1 MTQVRTILGKVGF
14 TPKGAWDAKKKYDR
28 LDVVSQAGAS
38 FLSLSDENTALLTD
52 ATKWMVIASKGDK
65 GDQGYTVQLKIGTVG
80 SGDQP
85 SVSLIDAGVDEQGNP
100 VKEINFVLKRGKTG
114 YTPIIEVGTV
124 TTVDPK
130 NEATIELIDNGLSE
144 EGVQKYLLNASI
156 PRGETGLPGKGAG
169 NVYVIGDNLEVGKKY
184 LFVPAASGSTE
195 GTFVEYIPPTIPEH
209 PSFPARSSGL
219 YKITVNNQGHV
230 TDVAAVTKA
239 DITALGIPGQ
249 DTNTV
254 YTHPGFTARSSG
266 LYKITVNNQ
275 GHVTDVAA
283 VTKADITAL
292 GIPGQ
297 DTNTVYTHP
306 GFTARSSGLYKITVN
321 NQGHVTDVAAVT
333 KADITALGIPGQ
345 DTNTVY
351 THPGFTTRSSGLYK
365 ITVNN
370 QGHVTDV
377 AAVTKAD
384 ITALGIPAQDTNTT
398 YTAATTQKD
407 GLMSKA
413 DKQKVDDSLRLKE
426 YVDVSSLESL
436 PASPYNLRFVYTNN
450 SPQAIN
456 FANIASVP
464 EMQEFY
470 LSILNSSGS
479 DFNQPIPNGSG
490 WQSEESSVTLPSGR
504 PIGISIKKEHGV
516 MVVRC

>member
-52 ATKWMVIASKGDK
+52 ATKWMVIASKGGK

-85 SVSLIDAGVDEQGNP
+85 SVSLTDAGVDEQGNP

-195 GTFVEYIPPTIPEH
+195 GSFIEYVPPTIPEH
-209 PSFPARSSGL
+209 PSFS
-219 YKITVNNQGHV
+219 
-230 TDVAAVTKA
+230 
-239 DITALGIPGQ
+239 
-249 DTNTV
+249 
-254 YTHPGFTARSSG
+254 
-266 LYKITVNNQ
+266 
-275 GHVTDVAA
+275 
-283 VTKADITAL
+283 
-292 GIPGQ
+292 
-297 DTNTVYTHP
+297 
-306 GFTARSSGLYKITVN
+306 
-321 NQGHVTDVAAVT
+321 
-333 KADITALGIPGQ
+333 
-345 DTNTVY
+345 
-351 THPGFTTRSSGLYK
+351 TRSSGLYK

-377 AAVTKAD
+377 AAVTKED

-407 GLMSKA
+407 GLMSKT

-479 DFNQPIPNGSG
+479 DFDQPIPNADG
-490 WQSEESSVTLPSGR
+490 WQSEESSVTLPNGKRTGVSL
-504 PIGISIKKEHGV
+504 KKEHGV
-516 MVVRC
+516 IVVRC

>member
-85 SVSLIDAGVDEQGNP
+85 SVSLTDAGVDEQGNP

-195 GTFVEYIPPTIPEH
+195 GTFVEYVPPTIPEP
-209 PSFPARSSGL
+209 PSFSTHSSGL

-230 TDVAAVTKA
+230 TGVAEVTKE

-249 DTNTV
+249 DTDTV

-275 GHVTDVAA
+275 GHVTGVAA
-283 VTKADITAL
+283 VTKE
-292 GIPGQ
+292 
-297 DTNTVYTHP
+297 
-306 GFTARSSGLYKITVN
+306 
-321 NQGHVTDVAAVT
+321 
-333 KADITALGIPGQ
+333 
-345 DTNTVY
+345 
-351 THPGFTTRSSGLYK
+351 
-365 ITVNN
+365 
-370 QGHVTDV
+370 
-377 AAVTKAD
+377 D

-407 GLMSKA
+407 GLMSKT

-426 YVDVSSLESL
+426 YVDVESLEVL

-479 DFNQPIPNGSG
+479 DFDQPIPNADG
-490 WQSEESSVTLPSGR
+490 WQSEESSVTLPNGKRTGVSF
-504 PIGISIKKEHGV
+504 KKEHGKI
-516 MVVRC
+516 VVRC

>member
-52 ATKWMVIASKGDK
+52 ATKWMVIASKGGK

-85 SVSLIDAGVDEQGNP
+85 SVSLTDAGVDEQGNP

-195 GTFVEYIPPTIPEH
+195 GSFIEYVPPTIPEH
-209 PSFPARSSGL
+209 PSFSTRSSGL

-230 TDVAAVTKA
+230 TDVAAVTKE

-249 DTNTV
+249 DTDTV

-283 VTKADITAL
+283 VTKEDITAL
-292 GIPGQ
+292 GIPG
-297 DTNTVYTHP
+297 
-306 GFTARSSGLYKITVN
+306 
-321 NQGHVTDVAAVT
+321 
-333 KADITALGIPGQ
+333 
-345 DTNTVY
+345 
-351 THPGFTTRSSGLYK
+351 
-365 ITVNN
+365 
-370 QGHVTDV
+370 
-377 AAVTKAD
+377 
-384 ITALGIPAQDTNTT
+384 QDTNTT

-407 GLMSKA
+407 GLMSKT

>member
-52 ATKWMVIASKGDK
+52 ATKWMVIASKGGK

-85 SVSLIDAGVDEQGNP
+85 SVSLTDAGVDEQGNP

-195 GTFVEYIPPTIPEH
+195 GSFIEYVPPTIPEH
-209 PSFPARSSGL
+209 PSFSTRSSGL

-230 TDVAAVTKA
+230 TDVAAVTKE
-239 DITALGIPGQ
+239 DITALGIPAQ
-249 DTNTV
+249 DTDTV

-275 GHVTDVAA
+275 GHVTGVTA
-283 VTKADITAL
+283 VTKE
-292 GIPGQ
+292 
-297 DTNTVYTHP
+297 
-306 GFTARSSGLYKITVN
+306 
-321 NQGHVTDVAAVT
+321 
-333 KADITALGIPGQ
+333 
-345 DTNTVY
+345 
-351 THPGFTTRSSGLYK
+351 
-365 ITVNN
+365 
-370 QGHVTDV
+370 
-377 AAVTKAD
+377 D

-407 GLMSKA
+407 GLMSKT

-479 DFNQPIPNGSG
+479 DFDQPIPNADG
-490 WQSEESSVTLPSGR
+490 WQSEESSVTLPNGKRTGVSL
-504 PIGISIKKEHGV
+504 KKEHGV
-516 MVVRC
+516 IVVRC

>member
-80 SGDQP
+80 SGDQS
-85 SVSLIDAGVDEQGNP
+85 SVSLTDAGVDERGNP

-195 GTFVEYIPPTIPEH
+195 GSFIEYVPPTIPEH
-209 PSFPARSSGL
+209 PSFSTRSSGL

-297 DTNTVYTHP
+297 DTDTVYTHP

-321 NQGHVTDVAAVT
+321 NQGHVTGVAAVT
-333 KADITALGIPGQ
+333 KEDITALGIPG
-345 DTNTVY
+345 
-351 THPGFTTRSSGLYK
+351 
-365 ITVNN
+365 
-370 QGHVTDV
+370 
-377 AAVTKAD
+377 
-384 ITALGIPAQDTNTT
+384 QDTNTT

-407 GLMSKA
+407 GLMSKT

>member
-85 SVSLIDAGVDEQGNP
+85 SVSLTDAGVDEQGNP

-184 LFVPAASGSTE
+184 LFVPAVSGSTE

-321 NQGHVTDVAAVT
+321 NQGHVT
-333 KADITALGIPGQ
+333 G
-345 DTNTVY
+345 
-351 THPGFTTRSSGLYK
+351 
-365 ITVNN
+365 
-370 QGHVTDV
+370 V

-407 GLMSKA
+407 GLMSKT

-479 DFNQPIPNGSG
+479 DFDQPIPNGSG

>member
-80 SGDQP
+80 SGDQS
-85 SVSLIDAGVDEQGNP
+85 SVSLTDAGVDERGNP

-195 GTFVEYIPPTIPEH
+195 GAFIEYVPPTIPEH
-209 PSFPARSSGL
+209 PSFSTRSSGLYKITVNNQGHVTDVAAVTKEDITALGIPAQDTDTVYTHPGFTARSSGL

-230 TDVAAVTKA
+230 TDVAAVTKE

-275 GHVTDVAA
+275 GHVTGVTA
-283 VTKADITAL
+283 VTKE
-292 GIPGQ
+292 
-297 DTNTVYTHP
+297 
-306 GFTARSSGLYKITVN
+306 
-321 NQGHVTDVAAVT
+321 
-333 KADITALGIPGQ
+333 
-345 DTNTVY
+345 
-351 THPGFTTRSSGLYK
+351 
-365 ITVNN
+365 
-370 QGHVTDV
+370 
-377 AAVTKAD
+377 D

-407 GLMSKA
+407 GLMSKT

>member
-52 ATKWMVIASKGDK
+52 ATKWMVIASKGGK

-85 SVSLIDAGVDEQGNP
+85 SVSLTDAGVDEQGNP

-195 GTFVEYIPPTIPEH
+195 GSFIEYVPPTIPEH
-209 PSFPARSSGL
+209 PSFSTRSSGL

-230 TDVAAVTKA
+230 TDVAAVTKE

-275 GHVTDVAA
+275 GHVTGVTA
-283 VTKADITAL
+283 VTKE
-292 GIPGQ
+292 
-297 DTNTVYTHP
+297 
-306 GFTARSSGLYKITVN
+306 
-321 NQGHVTDVAAVT
+321 
-333 KADITALGIPGQ
+333 
-345 DTNTVY
+345 
-351 THPGFTTRSSGLYK
+351 
-365 ITVNN
+365 
-370 QGHVTDV
+370 
-377 AAVTKAD
+377 D

-407 GLMSKA
+407 GLMGKT

>member
-28 LDVVSQAGAS
+28 LDVVSQAGAG

-85 SVSLIDAGVDEQGNP
+85 SVSLTDAGVDEQGNP

-195 GTFVEYIPPTIPEH
+195 GAFIEYVLPTIPEH

-321 NQGHVTDVAAVT
+321 NQGHVT
-333 KADITALGIPGQ
+333 G
-345 DTNTVY
+345 
-351 THPGFTTRSSGLYK
+351 
-365 ITVNN
+365 
-370 QGHVTDV
+370 V

-407 GLMSKA
+407 GLMSKT

-479 DFNQPIPNGSG
+479 DFDQPIPNADG
-490 WQSEESSVTLPSGR
+490 WQSEESSVTLPNGKRTGVSL
-504 PIGISIKKEHGV
+504 KKEHGV
-516 MVVRC
+516 IVVRC

>member
-52 ATKWMVIASKGDK
+52 ATKWMVIASKGGK

-85 SVSLIDAGVDEQGNP
+85 SVSLTDAGVDEQGNP

-195 GTFVEYIPPTIPEH
+195 GSFIEYVPPTIPEH
-209 PSFPARSSGL
+209 PSFSTRSSGL

-230 TDVAAVTKA
+230 TDVAAVTKEDITA
-239 DITALGIPGQ
+239 LGIPGQDTDTVYTHPGFTARSSGLYKITVNNQGHVTGVAEVTKEDITALGIPGQ

-275 GHVTDVAA
+275 GHVTGVTA
-283 VTKADITAL
+283 VTKE
-292 GIPGQ
+292 
-297 DTNTVYTHP
+297 
-306 GFTARSSGLYKITVN
+306 
-321 NQGHVTDVAAVT
+321 
-333 KADITALGIPGQ
+333 
-345 DTNTVY
+345 
-351 THPGFTTRSSGLYK
+351 
-365 ITVNN
+365 
-370 QGHVTDV
+370 
-377 AAVTKAD
+377 D

-407 GLMSKA
+407 GLMSKT

-426 YVDVSSLESL
+426 YVDVESLEVL

-490 WQSEESSVTLPSGR
+490 WQSEESSVTLPNGKRTGVSL
-504 PIGISIKKEHGV
+504 KKEHGV
-516 MVVRC
+516 IVVRC

>member
-85 SVSLIDAGVDEQGNP
+85 SVSLTDAGVDEQGNP

-195 GTFVEYIPPTIPEH
+195 GTFVEYVPPTIPEH
-209 PSFPARSSGL
+209 PSFSTHSSGL

-230 TDVAAVTKA
+230 TDVAAVTKE

-275 GHVTDVAA
+275 GHVTGVAA
-283 VTKADITAL
+283 VTKE
-292 GIPGQ
+292 
-297 DTNTVYTHP
+297 
-306 GFTARSSGLYKITVN
+306 
-321 NQGHVTDVAAVT
+321 
-333 KADITALGIPGQ
+333 
-345 DTNTVY
+345 
-351 THPGFTTRSSGLYK
+351 
-365 ITVNN
+365 
-370 QGHVTDV
+370 
-377 AAVTKAD
+377 D

-407 GLMSKA
+407 GLMSKT

-426 YVDVSSLESL
+426 YVDVESLEVL

-479 DFNQPIPNGSG
+479 DFDQPIPNADG
-490 WQSEESSVTLPSGR
+490 WQSEESSVTLPNGKRTGVSL
-504 PIGISIKKEHGV
+504 KKEHGKI
-516 MVVRC
+516 VVRC

>member
-52 ATKWMVIASKGDK
+52 ATKWMVIASKGGK

-85 SVSLIDAGVDEQGNP
+85 SVSLTDAGVDEQGNP

-195 GTFVEYIPPTIPEH
+195 GSFIEYVPPTIPEH
-209 PSFPARSSGL
+209 PSFSTRSSGL

-230 TDVAAVTKA
+230 TDVAEVTKE

-275 GHVTDVAA
+275 GHVTGVAE
-283 VTKADITAL
+283 VTKEDITAL

-321 NQGHVTDVAAVT
+321 NQGHVTGVTAVT
-333 KADITALGIPGQ
+333 KE
-345 DTNTVY
+345 
-351 THPGFTTRSSGLYK
+351 
-365 ITVNN
+365 
-370 QGHVTDV
+370 
-377 AAVTKAD
+377 D

-407 GLMSKA
+407 GLMSKT

>member
-52 ATKWMVIASKGDK
+52 ATKWMVIASKGGK

-85 SVSLIDAGVDEQGNP
+85 SVSLTDAGVDEQGNP

-195 GTFVEYIPPTIPEH
+195 GSFIEYVPPTIPEH
-209 PSFPARSSGL
+209 PSFSPRSSGL

-230 TDVAAVTKA
+230 TDVAAVTKE

-275 GHVTDVAA
+275 GHVTGVTA
-283 VTKADITAL
+283 VTKE
-292 GIPGQ
+292 
-297 DTNTVYTHP
+297 
-306 GFTARSSGLYKITVN
+306 
-321 NQGHVTDVAAVT
+321 
-333 KADITALGIPGQ
+333 
-345 DTNTVY
+345 
-351 THPGFTTRSSGLYK
+351 
-365 ITVNN
+365 
-370 QGHVTDV
+370 
-377 AAVTKAD
+377 D

-407 GLMSKA
+407 GLMSKT

-426 YVDVSSLESL
+426 YVDVESLEVL

-490 WQSEESSVTLPSGR
+490 WQSEESSVTLPNGKRTGVSL
-504 PIGISIKKEHGV
+504 KKEHGV
-516 MVVRC
+516 IVVRC

>member
-52 ATKWMVIASKGDK
+52 ATKWMVIASKGGK

-85 SVSLIDAGVDEQGNP
+85 SVSLTDAGVDEQGNP

-195 GTFVEYIPPTIPEH
+195 GSFIEYVPPTIPEH
-209 PSFPARSSGL
+209 PSFS
-219 YKITVNNQGHV
+219 
-230 TDVAAVTKA
+230 
-239 DITALGIPGQ
+239 
-249 DTNTV
+249 
-254 YTHPGFTARSSG
+254 
-266 LYKITVNNQ
+266 
-275 GHVTDVAA
+275 
-283 VTKADITAL
+283 
-292 GIPGQ
+292 
-297 DTNTVYTHP
+297 
-306 GFTARSSGLYKITVN
+306 
-321 NQGHVTDVAAVT
+321 
-333 KADITALGIPGQ
+333 
-345 DTNTVY
+345 
-351 THPGFTTRSSGLYK
+351 TRSSGLYK

-370 QGHVTDV
+370 QGHVTGV
-377 AAVTKAD
+377 TAVTKED

-407 GLMSKA
+407 GLMSKT

>member
-52 ATKWMVIASKGDK
+52 ATKWMVIASKGGK

-85 SVSLIDAGVDEQGNP
+85 SVSLTDAGVDEQGNP

-195 GTFVEYIPPTIPEH
+195 GSFIEYVPPTIPEH
-209 PSFPARSSGL
+209 PSFSTRSSGL

-230 TDVAAVTKA
+230 TDVAAVTKE

-249 DTNTV
+249 DTDTV

-275 GHVTDVAA
+275 GHVTGVTA
-283 VTKADITAL
+283 VTKE
-292 GIPGQ
+292 
-297 DTNTVYTHP
+297 
-306 GFTARSSGLYKITVN
+306 
-321 NQGHVTDVAAVT
+321 
-333 KADITALGIPGQ
+333 
-345 DTNTVY
+345 
-351 THPGFTTRSSGLYK
+351 
-365 ITVNN
+365 
-370 QGHVTDV
+370 
-377 AAVTKAD
+377 D

-407 GLMSKA
+407 GLMSKT

>member
-52 ATKWMVIASKGDK
+52 ATKWMVIASKGGK
-65 GDQGYTVQLKIGTVG
+65 GDQEYTVQLKIGTVG

-85 SVSLIDAGVDEQGNP
+85 SVSLTDAGVDEQGNP

-195 GTFVEYIPPTIPEH
+195 GSFIEYVPPTIPEH
-209 PSFPARSSGL
+209 PSFSTRSSGL

-230 TDVAAVTKA
+230 TDVAAVTKE

-249 DTNTV
+249 DTDTV

-283 VTKADITAL
+283 VTKE
-292 GIPGQ
+292 
-297 DTNTVYTHP
+297 
-306 GFTARSSGLYKITVN
+306 
-321 NQGHVTDVAAVT
+321 
-333 KADITALGIPGQ
+333 
-345 DTNTVY
+345 
-351 THPGFTTRSSGLYK
+351 
-365 ITVNN
+365 
-370 QGHVTDV
+370 
-377 AAVTKAD
+377 D

-407 GLMSKA
+407 GLMSKT

>member
-14 TPKGAWDAKKKYDR
+14 TPKGAWDVKEKYDR
-28 LDVVSQAGAS
+28 LDIVSREGAS
-38 FLSLSDENTALLTD
+38 FLSLSDENAALLTD
-52 ATKWMVIASKGDK
+52 ATKWMVIANKGDK
-65 GDQGYTVQLKIGTVG
+65 GDRGYTVQLKIGTVG
-80 SGDQP
+80 SGEQP
-85 SVSLIDAGVDEQGNP
+85 SVSLTDAGVDEQGNP
-100 VKEINFVLKRGKTG
+100 VKEINFVLKRGQTG

-124 TTVDPK
+124 TTVDPTDQ
-130 NEATIELIDNGLSE
+130 ATIELIDNGLSE
-144 EGVQKYLLNASI
+144 DGIQKYLLNASI
-156 PRGETGLPGKGAG
+156 PKGETGLPGTGAG
-169 NVYVIGDNLEVGKKY
+169 NVYVTGDNLEASKKY
-184 LFVPAASGSTE
+184 LFVPATSGSTE
-195 GTFVEYIPPTIPEH
+195 GSFIEYAPPTIPEH
-209 PSFPARSSGL
+209 PSFPGRSSGL

-230 TDVAAVTKA
+230 TDVTAVTKA

-275 GHVTDVAA
+275 GHVTDVTA

-321 NQGHVTDVAAVT
+321 NQGHITDVT
-333 KADITALGIPGQ
+333 
-345 DTNTVY
+345 
-351 THPGFTTRSSGLYK
+351 
-365 ITVNN
+365 
-370 QGHVTDV
+370 
-377 AAVTKAD
+377 AVTKAD

-407 GLMSKA
+407 GLMSKT

-426 YVDVSSLESL
+426 YVDVESLEAL
-436 PASPYNLRFVYTNN
+436 PASPYNLRFVYTNK

-479 DFNQPIPNGSG
+479 DFDQPIPNADG
-490 WQSEESSVTLPSGR
+490 WQSEESSVTLPNGKRTGVSL
-504 PIGISIKKEHGV
+504 KKEHGV
-516 MVVRC
+516 IVVRC

>member
-52 ATKWMVIASKGDK
+52 ATKWMVIASKGGK

-85 SVSLIDAGVDEQGNP
+85 SVSLTDAGVDEQGNP

-195 GTFVEYIPPTIPEH
+195 GSFIEYVPPTIPEH
-209 PSFPARSSGL
+209 PSFSTRSSGL

-230 TDVAAVTKA
+230 TDVAAVTKEDITA
-239 DITALGIPGQ
+239 LGIPAQDTDTVYTHPGFTARSSGLYKITVNNQGHVTGVAAVTKEDITALGIPGQ

-275 GHVTDVAA
+275 GHVTGVTA
-283 VTKADITAL
+283 VTKE
-292 GIPGQ
+292 
-297 DTNTVYTHP
+297 
-306 GFTARSSGLYKITVN
+306 
-321 NQGHVTDVAAVT
+321 
-333 KADITALGIPGQ
+333 
-345 DTNTVY
+345 
-351 THPGFTTRSSGLYK
+351 
-365 ITVNN
+365 
-370 QGHVTDV
+370 
-377 AAVTKAD
+377 D

-407 GLMSKA
+407 GLMSKT

-426 YVDVSSLESL
+426 YVDVESLEVL

-490 WQSEESSVTLPSGR
+490 WQSEESSVTLPNGKRTGVSL
-504 PIGISIKKEHGV
+504 KKEHGV
-516 MVVRC
+516 IVVRV

>member
-28 LDVVSQAGAS
+28 LDVVSQAGAG

-85 SVSLIDAGVDEQGNP
+85 SVSLTDAGVDEQGNP

-195 GTFVEYIPPTIPEH
+195 GSFIEYVPPTIPEH
-209 PSFPARSSGL
+209 PSFSTRSSGL

-230 TDVAAVTKA
+230 TDVAAVTKEDITA
-239 DITALGIPGQ
+239 LGIPGQDTDTVYTHPGFTARSSGLYKITVNNQGHVTGVAEVTKEDITALGIPGQ

-275 GHVTDVAA
+275 GHVTGVTA
-283 VTKADITAL
+283 VTKE
-292 GIPGQ
+292 
-297 DTNTVYTHP
+297 
-306 GFTARSSGLYKITVN
+306 
-321 NQGHVTDVAAVT
+321 
-333 KADITALGIPGQ
+333 
-345 DTNTVY
+345 
-351 THPGFTTRSSGLYK
+351 
-365 ITVNN
+365 
-370 QGHVTDV
+370 
-377 AAVTKAD
+377 D

-407 GLMSKA
+407 GLMSKT

-426 YVDVSSLESL
+426 YVDVESLEVL

>member
-52 ATKWMVIASKGDK
+52 ATKWMVIASKGGK

-85 SVSLIDAGVDEQGNP
+85 SVSLTDAGVDEQGNP

-195 GTFVEYIPPTIPEH
+195 GSFIEYVPPTIPEH
-209 PSFPARSSGL
+209 PSFSTRSSGL

-230 TDVAAVTKA
+230 TDVAAVTKE
-239 DITALGIPGQ
+239 DITALGIPAQ
-249 DTNTV
+249 DTDTV

-283 VTKADITAL
+283 VTKE
-292 GIPGQ
+292 
-297 DTNTVYTHP
+297 
-306 GFTARSSGLYKITVN
+306 
-321 NQGHVTDVAAVT
+321 
-333 KADITALGIPGQ
+333 
-345 DTNTVY
+345 
-351 THPGFTTRSSGLYK
+351 
-365 ITVNN
+365 
-370 QGHVTDV
+370 
-377 AAVTKAD
+377 D

-407 GLMSKA
+407 GLMSKT

-426 YVDVSSLESL
+426 YVDVESLEVL

-490 WQSEESSVTLPSGR
+490 WQSEESSVTLPNGKRTGVSL
-504 PIGISIKKEHGV
+504 KKEHGV
-516 MVVRC
+516 IVVRV

>member
-85 SVSLIDAGVDEQGNP
+85 SVSLTDAGVDEQGNP

-130 NEATIELIDNGLSE
+130 NEASIELIDNGLSE

-195 GTFVEYIPPTIPEH
+195 GSFIEYVPPTIPEH
-209 PSFPARSSGL
+209 PSFYTRSSGL

-230 TDVAAVTKA
+230 TDVAAVTKE

-249 DTNTV
+249 DTDTV

-275 GHVTDVAA
+275 GHVTGVAA
-283 VTKADITAL
+283 VTKE
-292 GIPGQ
+292 
-297 DTNTVYTHP
+297 
-306 GFTARSSGLYKITVN
+306 
-321 NQGHVTDVAAVT
+321 
-333 KADITALGIPGQ
+333 
-345 DTNTVY
+345 
-351 THPGFTTRSSGLYK
+351 
-365 ITVNN
+365 
-370 QGHVTDV
+370 
-377 AAVTKAD
+377 D

-407 GLMSKA
+407 GLMSKT

-426 YVDVSSLESL
+426 YVDVESLEVL

-479 DFNQPIPNGSG
+479 DFDQPIPNADG
-490 WQSEESSVTLPSGR
+490 WQSEESSVTLPNGKRTGVSL
-504 PIGISIKKEHGV
+504 KKEHGV
-516 MVVRC
+516 IVVRC

>member
-80 SGDQP
+80 SGDQS
-85 SVSLIDAGVDEQGNP
+85 SVSLTDAGVDEQGNP

-195 GTFVEYIPPTIPEH
+195 GAFIEYVPPTIPEH

-254 YTHPGFTARSSG
+254 YTHPGFPARSSG

-275 GHVTDVAA
+275 GHVT
-283 VTKADITAL
+283 
-292 GIPGQ
+292 G
-297 DTNTVYTHP
+297 
-306 GFTARSSGLYKITVN
+306 
-321 NQGHVTDVAAVT
+321 
-333 KADITALGIPGQ
+333 
-345 DTNTVY
+345 
-351 THPGFTTRSSGLYK
+351 
-365 ITVNN
+365 
-370 QGHVTDV
+370 V

-407 GLMSKA
+407 GLMSKT

>member
-65 GDQGYTVQLKIGTVG
+65 GDQGYTVRLKIGTVG

-85 SVSLIDAGVDEQGNP
+85 SVSLTDAGVDEQGNP

-130 NEATIELIDNGLSE
+130 NEASIELIDNGLSE

-195 GTFVEYIPPTIPEH
+195 GAFIEYVPPTIPEH

-275 GHVTDVAA
+275 GHVT
-283 VTKADITAL
+283 
-292 GIPGQ
+292 G
-297 DTNTVYTHP
+297 
-306 GFTARSSGLYKITVN
+306 
-321 NQGHVTDVAAVT
+321 
-333 KADITALGIPGQ
+333 
-345 DTNTVY
+345 
-351 THPGFTTRSSGLYK
+351 
-365 ITVNN
+365 
-370 QGHVTDV
+370 V

-407 GLMSKA
+407 GLMSKT

-479 DFNQPIPNGSG
+479 DFDQPIPNADG
-490 WQSEESSVTLPSGR
+490 WQSEESSVTLPNGKRTGVSL
-504 PIGISIKKEHGV
+504 KKEHGV
-516 MVVRC
+516 IVVRC

>member
-52 ATKWMVIASKGDK
+52 ATKWMVIASKGGK

-85 SVSLIDAGVDEQGNP
+85 SVSLTDAGVDEQGNP

-195 GTFVEYIPPTIPEH
+195 GSFIEYVPPTIPEH
-209 PSFPARSSGL
+209 PSFSTRSSGL

-230 TDVAAVTKA
+230 TDVAAVTKE

-283 VTKADITAL
+283 VTKEDITAL

-321 NQGHVTDVAAVT
+321 NQGHVTGVTAVT
-333 KADITALGIPGQ
+333 KE
-345 DTNTVY
+345 
-351 THPGFTTRSSGLYK
+351 
-365 ITVNN
+365 
-370 QGHVTDV
+370 
-377 AAVTKAD
+377 D

-407 GLMSKA
+407 GLMSKT

-426 YVDVSSLESL
+426 YVDVESLEVL

-490 WQSEESSVTLPSGR
+490 WQSEESSVTLPNGKRTGVSL
-504 PIGISIKKEHGV
+504 KKEHGV
-516 MVVRC
+516 IVVRV

>member
-85 SVSLIDAGVDEQGNP
+85 SVSLTDAGVDEQGNP

-195 GTFVEYIPPTIPEH
+195 GSFIEYVPPTIPEH
-209 PSFPARSSGL
+209 PSFSTRSSGL

-230 TDVAAVTKA
+230 TDVAAVTKEDITA
-239 DITALGIPGQ
+239 LGIPAQDTDTVYTHPGFTARSSGLYKITVNNQGHVTGVAEVTKEDITALGIPGQ

-275 GHVTDVAA
+275 GHVTGVTA
-283 VTKADITAL
+283 VTKE
-292 GIPGQ
+292 
-297 DTNTVYTHP
+297 
-306 GFTARSSGLYKITVN
+306 
-321 NQGHVTDVAAVT
+321 
-333 KADITALGIPGQ
+333 
-345 DTNTVY
+345 
-351 THPGFTTRSSGLYK
+351 
-365 ITVNN
+365 
-370 QGHVTDV
+370 
-377 AAVTKAD
+377 D

-407 GLMSKA
+407 GLMSKT

-490 WQSEESSVTLPSGR
+490 WQSEESSVTLPNGKRTGVSL
-504 PIGISIKKEHGV
+504 KKEHGV
-516 MVVRC
+516 IVVRC

>member
-52 ATKWMVIASKGDK
+52 ATKWMVIASKGGK

-85 SVSLIDAGVDEQGNP
+85 SVSLTDAGVDEQGNP

-195 GTFVEYIPPTIPEH
+195 GSFIEYVPPTIPEH
-209 PSFPARSSGL
+209 PSFSTRSSGL

-230 TDVAAVTKA
+230 TVVADVTKE

-275 GHVTDVAA
+275 GHVTGVTA
-283 VTKADITAL
+283 VTKE
-292 GIPGQ
+292 
-297 DTNTVYTHP
+297 
-306 GFTARSSGLYKITVN
+306 
-321 NQGHVTDVAAVT
+321 
-333 KADITALGIPGQ
+333 
-345 DTNTVY
+345 
-351 THPGFTTRSSGLYK
+351 
-365 ITVNN
+365 
-370 QGHVTDV
+370 
-377 AAVTKAD
+377 D

-407 GLMSKA
+407 GLMSKT

-426 YVDVSSLESL
+426 YVDVESLEVL

-490 WQSEESSVTLPSGR
+490 WQSEESSVTLPNGKRTGVSL
-504 PIGISIKKEHGV
+504 KKEHGV
-516 MVVRC
+516 IVVRC

>member
-80 SGDQP
+80 SGDQS
-85 SVSLIDAGVDEQGNP
+85 SVSLTDAGVDERGNP

-195 GTFVEYIPPTIPEH
+195 GAFIEYVPPTIPEH

-275 GHVTDVAA
+275 GHVT
-283 VTKADITAL
+283 
-292 GIPGQ
+292 G
-297 DTNTVYTHP
+297 
-306 GFTARSSGLYKITVN
+306 
-321 NQGHVTDVAAVT
+321 
-333 KADITALGIPGQ
+333 
-345 DTNTVY
+345 
-351 THPGFTTRSSGLYK
+351 
-365 ITVNN
+365 
-370 QGHVTDV
+370 V

-407 GLMSKA
+407 GLMSKT

>member
-52 ATKWMVIASKGDK
+52 ATKWMVIASKGGK

-85 SVSLIDAGVDEQGNP
+85 SVSLTDAGVDEQGNP

-195 GTFVEYIPPTIPEH
+195 GSFIEYVPPTIPEH
-209 PSFPARSSGL
+209 PSFSTRSSGL
-219 YKITVNNQGHV
+219 YKIAVNNQGHV
-230 TDVAAVTKA
+230 TDVAAVTKE
-239 DITALGIPGQ
+239 DITALGIPAQ
-249 DTNTV
+249 DTDTV

-275 GHVTDVAA
+275 GHVTGVAE
-283 VTKADITAL
+283 VTKE
-292 GIPGQ
+292 
-297 DTNTVYTHP
+297 
-306 GFTARSSGLYKITVN
+306 
-321 NQGHVTDVAAVT
+321 
-333 KADITALGIPGQ
+333 
-345 DTNTVY
+345 
-351 THPGFTTRSSGLYK
+351 
-365 ITVNN
+365 
-370 QGHVTDV
+370 
-377 AAVTKAD
+377 D

-407 GLMSKA
+407 GLMSKT

-479 DFNQPIPNGSG
+479 DFDQPIPNADG
-490 WQSEESSVTLPSGR
+490 WQSEESSVTLPNGKRTGVSL
-504 PIGISIKKEHGV
+504 KKEHGV
-516 MVVRC
+516 IVVRC

>member
-80 SGDQP
+80 SGDQS
-85 SVSLIDAGVDEQGNP
+85 SVSLTDAGVDERGNP

-195 GTFVEYIPPTIPEH
+195 GAFIEYVPPTIPEH
-209 PSFPARSSGL
+209 PSFSTRSSGL

-230 TDVAAVTKA
+230 TDVAAVTKEDITA
-239 DITALGIPGQ
+239 LGIPAQDTDTVYTHPGFTARSSGLYKITVNNQGHVTGVAEVTKEDITALGIPGQ

-275 GHVTDVAA
+275 GHVTGVTA
-283 VTKADITAL
+283 VTKE
-292 GIPGQ
+292 
-297 DTNTVYTHP
+297 
-306 GFTARSSGLYKITVN
+306 
-321 NQGHVTDVAAVT
+321 
-333 KADITALGIPGQ
+333 
-345 DTNTVY
+345 
-351 THPGFTTRSSGLYK
+351 
-365 ITVNN
+365 
-370 QGHVTDV
+370 
-377 AAVTKAD
+377 D

-407 GLMSKA
+407 GLMSKT

>member
-38 FLSLSDENTALLTD
+38 FLSLLDENTALLTD

-85 SVSLIDAGVDEQGNP
+85 SVSLTDAGVDEQGNP

-195 GTFVEYIPPTIPEH
+195 GSFIEYVPPTIPEH
-209 PSFPARSSGL
+209 PSFSTRSSGL

-230 TDVAAVTKA
+230 TDVAAVTKE

-249 DTNTV
+249 DTDTV

-275 GHVTDVAA
+275 GHVTGVAE
-283 VTKADITAL
+283 VTKEDITAL

-297 DTNTVYTHP
+297 DTDTVYTHP

-321 NQGHVTDVAAVT
+321 NQGHVTGVTAVT
-333 KADITALGIPGQ
+333 KE
-345 DTNTVY
+345 
-351 THPGFTTRSSGLYK
+351 
-365 ITVNN
+365 
-370 QGHVTDV
+370 
-377 AAVTKAD
+377 D

-407 GLMSKA
+407 GLMSKT

-426 YVDVSSLESL
+426 YADVSSLESL

>member
-28 LDVVSQAGAS
+28 LDVVSQAGAG

-85 SVSLIDAGVDEQGNP
+85 SVSLTDAGVDEQGNP

-130 NEATIELIDNGLSE
+130 SEASIELIDNGLSE

-195 GTFVEYIPPTIPEH
+195 GSFIEYVPPTIPEH
-209 PSFPARSSGL
+209 PSFSTRSSGL

-230 TDVAAVTKA
+230 TDVAAVTKE

-275 GHVTDVAA
+275 GHVTGVTA
-283 VTKADITAL
+283 VTKE
-292 GIPGQ
+292 
-297 DTNTVYTHP
+297 
-306 GFTARSSGLYKITVN
+306 
-321 NQGHVTDVAAVT
+321 
-333 KADITALGIPGQ
+333 
-345 DTNTVY
+345 
-351 THPGFTTRSSGLYK
+351 
-365 ITVNN
+365 
-370 QGHVTDV
+370 
-377 AAVTKAD
+377 D

-407 GLMSKA
+407 GLMSKT

-426 YVDVSSLESL
+426 YVDVESLEVL

>member
-38 FLSLSDENTALLTD
+38 FLSLLDENTALLTD
-52 ATKWMVIASKGDK
+52 ATKWMVIAIKGDK

-85 SVSLIDAGVDEQGNP
+85 SVSLTDAGVDEQGNP

-195 GTFVEYIPPTIPEH
+195 GSFIEYVPPTIPEH
-209 PSFPARSSGL
+209 PSFSTRSSGL

-230 TDVAAVTKA
+230 TDVAAVTKE

-249 DTNTV
+249 DTDTV

-275 GHVTDVAA
+275 GHVTGVTA
-283 VTKADITAL
+283 VTKE
-292 GIPGQ
+292 
-297 DTNTVYTHP
+297 
-306 GFTARSSGLYKITVN
+306 
-321 NQGHVTDVAAVT
+321 
-333 KADITALGIPGQ
+333 
-345 DTNTVY
+345 
-351 THPGFTTRSSGLYK
+351 
-365 ITVNN
+365 
-370 QGHVTDV
+370 
-377 AAVTKAD
+377 D

-407 GLMSKA
+407 GLMSKT

-426 YVDVSSLESL
+426 YADVSSLESL

>member
-80 SGDQP
+80 SGDQS
-85 SVSLIDAGVDEQGNP
+85 SVSLTDAGVDERGNP

-124 TTVDPK
+124 STVDPK

-195 GTFVEYIPPTIPEH
+195 GAFIEYVPPTIPEH

-275 GHVTDVAA
+275 GHVT
-283 VTKADITAL
+283 
-292 GIPGQ
+292 G
-297 DTNTVYTHP
+297 
-306 GFTARSSGLYKITVN
+306 
-321 NQGHVTDVAAVT
+321 
-333 KADITALGIPGQ
+333 
-345 DTNTVY
+345 
-351 THPGFTTRSSGLYK
+351 
-365 ITVNN
+365 
-370 QGHVTDV
+370 V

-407 GLMSKA
+407 GLMSKT

>member
-80 SGDQP
+80 SGDQS
-85 SVSLIDAGVDEQGNP
+85 SVSLTDAGVDEQGNP

-195 GTFVEYIPPTIPEH
+195 GAFIEYVPPTIPEH

-275 GHVTDVAA
+275 GHVT
-283 VTKADITAL
+283 
-292 GIPGQ
+292 G
-297 DTNTVYTHP
+297 
-306 GFTARSSGLYKITVN
+306 
-321 NQGHVTDVAAVT
+321 
-333 KADITALGIPGQ
+333 
-345 DTNTVY
+345 
-351 THPGFTTRSSGLYK
+351 
-365 ITVNN
+365 
-370 QGHVTDV
+370 V

-407 GLMSKA
+407 GLMSKT

>member
-52 ATKWMVIASKGDK
+52 ATKWMVIASKGGK

-85 SVSLIDAGVDEQGNP
+85 SVSLTDAGVDEQGNP

-195 GTFVEYIPPTIPEH
+195 GSFIEYVPPTIPEH
-209 PSFPARSSGL
+209 PSFSTRSSGL

-230 TDVAAVTKA
+230 TDVAAVTKE
-239 DITALGIPGQ
+239 DITALGIPAQ
-249 DTNTV
+249 DTDTV

-275 GHVTDVAA
+275 GHVTGVTA
-283 VTKADITAL
+283 VTKE
-292 GIPGQ
+292 
-297 DTNTVYTHP
+297 
-306 GFTARSSGLYKITVN
+306 
-321 NQGHVTDVAAVT
+321 
-333 KADITALGIPGQ
+333 
-345 DTNTVY
+345 
-351 THPGFTTRSSGLYK
+351 
-365 ITVNN
+365 
-370 QGHVTDV
+370 
-377 AAVTKAD
+377 D

-407 GLMSKA
+407 GLMSKT

>member
-52 ATKWMVIASKGDK
+52 ATKWMVIASKGGK

-85 SVSLIDAGVDEQGNP
+85 SVSLTDAGVDEQGNP

-114 YTPIIEVGTV
+114 YTPIIKVGTV

-195 GTFVEYIPPTIPEH
+195 GSFIEYVPPTIPEH
-209 PSFPARSSGL
+209 PSFSTRSSGLYKITVNNQGHVTDVAAVTKEDITALGIPGQDTDTVYTHPGFTARSSGL

-230 TDVAAVTKA
+230 TDVAAVTKE

-275 GHVTDVAA
+275 GHVTDVTA
-283 VTKADITAL
+283 VTKE
-292 GIPGQ
+292 
-297 DTNTVYTHP
+297 
-306 GFTARSSGLYKITVN
+306 
-321 NQGHVTDVAAVT
+321 
-333 KADITALGIPGQ
+333 
-345 DTNTVY
+345 
-351 THPGFTTRSSGLYK
+351 
-365 ITVNN
+365 
-370 QGHVTDV
+370 
-377 AAVTKAD
+377 D

-407 GLMSKA
+407 GLMSKT

>member
-52 ATKWMVIASKGDK
+52 ATKWMVIASKGGK

-85 SVSLIDAGVDEQGNP
+85 SVSLTDAGVDEQGNP

-195 GTFVEYIPPTIPEH
+195 GSFIEYVPPTIPEH
-209 PSFPARSSGL
+209 PSFSTRSSGL

-230 TDVAAVTKA
+230 TDVAAVTKE

-275 GHVTDVAA
+275 GHVTGVTA
-283 VTKADITAL
+283 VTKE
-292 GIPGQ
+292 
-297 DTNTVYTHP
+297 
-306 GFTARSSGLYKITVN
+306 
-321 NQGHVTDVAAVT
+321 
-333 KADITALGIPGQ
+333 
-345 DTNTVY
+345 
-351 THPGFTTRSSGLYK
+351 
-365 ITVNN
+365 
-370 QGHVTDV
+370 
-377 AAVTKAD
+377 D

-407 GLMSKA
+407 GLMSKT

-426 YVDVSSLESL
+426 YVDVESLEVL

-490 WQSEESSVTLPSGR
+490 WQSEESSVTLPNGKRTGVSL
-504 PIGISIKKEHGV
+504 KKEHGV
-516 MVVRC
+516 IVVRC

>member
-38 FLSLSDENTALLTD
+38 FLSLLDENTALLTD

-85 SVSLIDAGVDEQGNP
+85 SVSLTDAGVDERGNP

-195 GTFVEYIPPTIPEH
+195 GAFIEYVPPTIPEH
-209 PSFPARSSGL
+209 PSFSTRSSGL

-230 TDVAAVTKA
+230 TDVAAVTKE

-249 DTNTV
+249 DTDTV

-275 GHVTDVAA
+275 GHVTGVTA
-283 VTKADITAL
+283 VTKE
-292 GIPGQ
+292 
-297 DTNTVYTHP
+297 
-306 GFTARSSGLYKITVN
+306 
-321 NQGHVTDVAAVT
+321 
-333 KADITALGIPGQ
+333 
-345 DTNTVY
+345 
-351 THPGFTTRSSGLYK
+351 
-365 ITVNN
+365 
-370 QGHVTDV
+370 
-377 AAVTKAD
+377 D

-407 GLMSKA
+407 GLMSKT

-479 DFNQPIPNGSG
+479 DFDQPIPNADG